1 MGVSEFIALLGLILA
16 GASGLLAGGNY
27 LFKNSIDNA
36 KKLTHISDALDS
48 NGIDLA
54 EIKGN
59 MRELRSEQK
68 VHAARVEAMERQ
80 VREERYN
87 DQIRYDE
94 LKRNVRD
101 LWELFKRAHPQLFKR
116 STDYDQE
123 EDE

>member
-1 MGVSEFIALLGLILA
+1 MGVSEFIALLGLVLA
-16 GASGLLAGGNY
+16 GVSGLLAGGNY
-27 LFKNSIDNA
+27 LVKNSIDNA

-54 EIKGN
+54 EIKGS
-59 MRELRSEQK
+59 MRELRADQRI
-68 VHAARVEAMERQ
+68 HAARVEAMERQ

-94 LKRNVRD
+94 LKRNVKD

-116 STDYDQE
+116 STDYDHG